1 MKNYSGREG
10 FYLSSP
16 KTEDDNSLRYLHN
29 SLHHKKTEFNNC
41 FVIHSRLRVGRLEH
55 STHVAIE
62 DGADFT
68 ELLYKVLLI
77 IPRTYLA
84 AFNANA
90 VLSLDTTKLCIKFKW
105 TSP

>member
-29 SLHHKKTEFNNC
+29 SSHHKKAECNNCTC
-41 FVIHSRLRVGRLEH
+41 FVIHSRLRAGRLEH

-68 ELLYKVLLI
+68 ELLYKVLQI

-90 VLSLDTTKLCIKFKW
+90 ILAWIQQNCA
-105 TSP
+105 